1 MQAHEVKRILNYLN
15 VKETSFKA
23 HYIKSVKN
31 YNKERIFQG
40 RWEKRMVTYK
50 GIPIGLSTG
59 FSAETLQAREDWNDI
74 LKILKDKNCEPIP
87 YPAKLLFRYEG
98 EINVFPNKS

>member
-74 LKILKDKNCEPIP
+74 LKILKDKNC
-87 YPAKLLFRYEG
+87 
-98 EINVFPNKS
+98 